1 MQCHNLTKICN
12 LFYKF
17 YILREFMCKKLLML
31 VYGSFVESLL
41 RYGIIVWRGAYES
54 NLKPLK
60 VIQNTILKIVFHKDR
75 RYPTRQL
82 YDEGVCNIAGL
93 YVCVICFF
101 IHRNDNLKQ
110 FVKHQ
115 YDTRAKVGRSLVIP
129 KNNKAII

>member
-1 MQCHNLTKICN
+1 M
-12 LFYKF
+12 
-17 YILREFMCKKLLML
+17 
-31 VYGSFVESLL
+31 
-41 RYGIIVWRGAYES
+41 GAYES

-93 YVCVICFF
+93 YVCVVCSF

-129 KNNKAII
+129 KNNKAINMKFFDYLAPKLYNQLPIEIRDIPSIKLSNKKM